1 MTLIDIMPPKE
12 VIWGAIG
19 TLGALAT
26 AGLGW
31 LLVAGAQRAGDRR
44 WVLRRERHDD
54 NNRLAERLC
63 KIDLTLESLAH
74 ASAVSAQANATQ
86 AAAMGGFIRA
96 QDDMM
101 VTMRE
106 FAADTKDVS
115 NKMTEVTSHVAE
127 MNGFWGGVRQQG
139 AIKIITD
146 LRDHM

>member
-1 MTLIDIMPPKE
+1 MTIADLTPSKE
-12 VIWGAIG
+12 ILWSAAG
-19 TLGALAT
+19 TLAALAL

-63 KIDLTLESLAH
+63 RIDLTLESLAN
-74 ASAVSAQANATQ
+74 ASAISAQANATQ
-86 AAAMGGFIRA
+86 AEAMKGFIRA

-101 VTMRE
+101 VTMRD
-106 FAADTKDVS
+106 FAADIKDVAG
-115 NKMTEVTSHVAE
+115 NMATVNGHVEE
-127 MNGFWGGVRQQG
+127 MNGFWRGVRQQG

-146 LRDHM
+146 IRDHM